1 MIIQKTSMIFTSLL
15 QNINKKCS
23 FLAKIVY
30 ISECRLLNI
39 MYNFTAKFVKILD
52 VCKEFSMN
60 VVN

>member
-1 MIIQKTSMIFTSLL
+1 MMFTSLL